1 MRVLAILA
9 GSLLLFKQKS
19 QVSLLFRIC
28 EKVTSQ
34 TTIGANYRRILISVA
49 YVIFV
54 LGLLY

>member
-9 GSLLLFKQKS
+9 GSLLLFEKKS

-34 TTIGANYRRILISVA
+34 TTIGANNRRILISVP
-49 YVIFV
+49 YVVFV